1 MQSWNGT
8 KKTENKMERVE
19 NQQIPNIDETCEEIE
34 NEIGVLKGDIT
45 GEGF

>member
-1 MQSWNGT
+1 M

-34 NEIGVLKGDIT
+34 NEIKTSNGDIT